1 MSKSIELSQTGASVA
16 VTPVAGSGRLLRQ
29 FIFIDEGQLQEAP
42 TVQELLRPLAPV
54 RDDELCETIL
64 ARFLDD
70 DALYALPVIDAEN
83 KPLTLIDRKH
93 YIEFFSKRYTREIF
107 GRQNVLQLLA
117 YEDYRNSKP
126 IVVEDTCTVEDVAKI
141 IIDAGMQ
148 HMVTGFIVTR
158 DHGYAGVANG
168 HDLLNIITQRK
179 QAELYYLAHYDA
191 LTGIPNRVLLAD
203 RLEQAC
209 RDAERKGKL
218 VALLYIDVDRFK
230 QINDS
235 LGHSAGDAVLRK
247 VVDRLKTCARRADTV
262 ARLAGDEFVILM
274 ENLADAGDVEIVARR
289 LVKLMREPIE
299 LHGHSLVA
307 TVSVGSAIFPT
318 DDTAVSALLAKA
330 DAAMYDAKSKGR
342 NGHRRYLPDTA
353 MYNPAKMLLENDL
366 RQAIERNELVLHF
379 QPQVDLATQ
388 TIPGVEAL
396 VRWRH
401 PARGL
406 VPPGQFIA
414 IAEES
419 GLIVPLGEWV
429 ICEAFRQLKAWQ
441 AAGLQALRISVN
453 ISALQFHQRSFP
465 AFLKAQLAEYGV
477 DPGLIELELT
487 ESALMQN
494 LDEVL
499 QSLKEIKLLGFS
511 LAIDDFGTGFSS
523 LSYLRRFPID
533 RLKIDQSFVR
543 DIERPPVNESIAR
556 AIVAL
561 ANSLSLDIVAE
572 GIENPLEKG
581 VLAGMGCTEGQGYL
595 FAKPLA
601 ADDFVQWLAAH
612 RSNNVVRLADPRAAQ
627 RV

>member
-117 YEDYRNSKP
+117 YEDYRNGKP

-191 LTGIPNRVLLAD
+191 LTGVPNRVLLAD

-235 LGHSAGDAVLRK
+235 LGQAGEPLCDESGRP
-247 VVDRLKTCARRADTV
+247 RRAV
-262 ARLAGDEFVILM
+262 GRG
-274 ENLADAGDVEIVARR
+274 G
-289 LVKLMREPIE
+289 REP
-299 LHGHSLVA
+299 
-307 TVSVGSAIFPT
+307 
-318 DDTAVSALLAKA
+318 DRR
-330 DAAMYDAKSKGR
+330 GR
-342 NGHRRYLPDTA
+342 RDRR
-353 MYNPAKMLLENDL
+353 
-366 RQAIERNELVLHF
+366 
-379 QPQVDLATQ
+379 
-388 TIPGVEAL
+388 
-396 VRWRH
+396 
-401 PARGL
+401 
-406 VPPGQFIA
+406 
-414 IAEES
+414 
-419 GLIVPLGEWV
+419 
-429 ICEAFRQLKAWQ
+429 
-441 AAGLQALRISVN
+441 
-453 ISALQFHQRSFP
+453 
-465 AFLKAQLAEYGV
+465 
-477 DPGLIELELT
+477 
-487 ESALMQN
+487 
-494 LDEVL
+494 
-499 QSLKEIKLLGFS
+499 
-511 LAIDDFGTGFSS
+511 
-523 LSYLRRFPID
+523 
-533 RLKIDQSFVR
+533 
-543 DIERPPVNESIAR
+543 
-556 AIVAL
+556 
-561 ANSLSLDIVAE
+561 
-572 GIENPLEKG
+572 
-581 VLAGMGCTEGQGYL
+581 
-595 FAKPLA
+595 
-601 ADDFVQWLAAH
+601 
-612 RSNNVVRLADPRAAQ
+612 
-627 RV
+627 